1 MDGGDPDGGSA
12 ALVRLIDQ
20 YGEHIL
26 ADFQSEY
33 GLNLVKVIRPDSG
46 YSPKQV
52 LSLIQSL
59 PPESRTV
66 AAIRG
71 GPEFL
76 GWGADRYLMAAL
88 IDAVNQNTFAFV
100 SANSKKKPKPPQPVP
115 RPSVQESKGSKPNMF
130 ALMAKAHMAKAR
142 PKGG

>member
-1 MDGGDPDGGSA
+1 
-12 ALVRLIDQ
+12 
-20 YGEHIL
+20 
-26 ADFQSEY
+26 
-33 GLNLVKVIRPDSG
+33 
-46 YSPKQV
+46 YSPKQ
-52 LSLIQSL
+52 LLALMQSL

-100 SANSKKKPKPPQPVP
+100 SANSKKKKPKPPQPVP